1 MDRARK
7 VRKILPVSPC
17 DIRGL
22 ETWLEE
28 QANAGLFPVSI
39 GSWAVFTTD
48 GVPGTRFRLEPY
60 DRGRTAPTEE
70 QQELYRRAGWS
81 YALNVAPAGCWL
93 FYTADPAA
101 VELYSDHESRG
112 LSLERLERAARRAW
126 RSSLLLGVVLAA
138 VSVWLLLFWSGGMAA
153 RGGLPLV
160 WLRVF
165 DPTFLVLLP
174 SAGPSGRIVWEN
186 VISLAAVFLLVL
198 LLAGQWMERR
208 GVPLEDFRQP
218 YVELQELESTP
229 VVLFDPSSGHD
240 SRAYREHS
248 LLAPAWYSVTQQ
260 ARSPENGASCCAPQL
275 EAMYFRLLLPSM
287 ARSVAQAQM
296 EQYRLVNLSWSYE
309 TLEHPGL
316 DFVLLAREPEGL
328 WQMAA
333 LGRGGQVAVYIYC
346 GQEQLRDHLDLLSSW
361 GR

>member
-22 ETWLEE
+22 EAWLEE

-112 LSLERLERAARRAW
+112 LSLERLAAGGGPGCRIRVA
-126 RSSLLLGVVLAA
+126 AA
-138 VSVWLLLFWSGGMAA
+138 VL
-153 RGGLPLV
+153 
-160 WLRVF
+160 
-165 DPTFLVLLP
+165 
-174 SAGPSGRIVWEN
+174 
-186 VISLAAVFLLVL
+186 
-198 LLAGQWMERR
+198 ERR
-208 GVPLEDFRQP
+208 HGGPGRSAAGV
-218 YVELQELESTP
+218 
-229 VVLFDPSSGHD
+229 
-240 SRAYREHS
+240 
-248 LLAPAWYSVTQQ
+248 
-260 ARSPENGASCCAPQL
+260 
-275 EAMYFRLLLPSM
+275 
-287 ARSVAQAQM
+287 
-296 EQYRLVNLSWSYE
+296 
-309 TLEHPGL
+309 
-316 DFVLLAREPEGL
+316 
-328 WQMAA
+328 AA
-333 LGRGGQVAVYIYC
+333 GI
-346 GQEQLRDHLDLLSSW
+346 
-361 GR
+361 

>member
-22 ETWLEE
+22 EAWLEE

-126 RSSLLLGVVLAA
+126 RSSLLLGGGPGCRIRVAAA
-138 VSVWLLLFWSGGMAA
+138 VL
-153 RGGLPLV
+153 
-160 WLRVF
+160 
-165 DPTFLVLLP
+165 
-174 SAGPSGRIVWEN
+174 
-186 VISLAAVFLLVL
+186 
-198 LLAGQWMERR
+198 ERR
-208 GVPLEDFRQP
+208 HGGPGRSAAGV
-218 YVELQELESTP
+218 
-229 VVLFDPSSGHD
+229 
-240 SRAYREHS
+240 
-248 LLAPAWYSVTQQ
+248 
-260 ARSPENGASCCAPQL
+260 
-275 EAMYFRLLLPSM
+275 
-287 ARSVAQAQM
+287 
-296 EQYRLVNLSWSYE
+296 
-309 TLEHPGL
+309 
-316 DFVLLAREPEGL
+316 
-328 WQMAA
+328 AA
-333 LGRGGQVAVYIYC
+333 GI
-346 GQEQLRDHLDLLSSW
+346 
-361 GR
+361 

>member
-1 MDRARK
+1 M
-7 VRKILPVSPC
+7 
-17 DIRGL
+17 
-22 ETWLEE
+22 
-28 QANAGLFPVSI
+28 
-39 GSWAVFTTD
+39 
-48 GVPGTRFRLEPY
+48 PGTRFRLEPY

-126 RSSLLLGVVLAA
+126 QRSLLLGVVLAA

-165 DPTFLVLLP
+165 DPTFLVLLLCQGAAFGRSCRNAGLLRRACQALRLGMDMPP
-174 SAGPSGRIVWEN
+174 SAGPSRRIVWEN
-186 VISLAAVFLLVL
+186 VISLAAVFLLAL

-260 ARSPENGASCCAPQL
+260 ARSPKNGASCYAPQL

-361 GR
+361 RR

>member
-22 ETWLEE
+22 EAWLEE
-28 QANAGLFPVSI
+28 RANAGLFPVSI

-81 YALNVAPAGCWL
+81 YALSVAPAGCWL

-165 DPTFLVLLP
+165 DPTFLVLLLCQGVAFGRSCRNARLLRRACQALRLGMDLPP
-174 SAGPSGRIVWEN
+174 SAGPSRRIVWEN
-186 VISLAAVFLLVL
+186 VISLAALFLLAL

-248 LLAPAWYSVTQQ
+248 LLVPAWYSVTQQ
-260 ARSPENGASCCAPQL
+260 ARSPENGANSYAPQL

-296 EQYRLVNLSWSYE
+296 EQYRLVNLSWN
-309 TLEHPGL
+309 
-316 DFVLLAREPEGL
+316 D
-328 WQMAA
+328 
-333 LGRGGQVAVYIYC
+333 
-346 GQEQLRDHLDLLSSW
+346 
-361 GR
+361 

>member
-22 ETWLEE
+22 EAWLEE

-112 LSLERLERAARRAW
+112 LSLERLERAARPGLAEQPAAGGGPGCRIRVA
-126 RSSLLLGVVLAA
+126 AA
-138 VSVWLLLFWSGGMAA
+138 VL
-153 RGGLPLV
+153 
-160 WLRVF
+160 
-165 DPTFLVLLP
+165 
-174 SAGPSGRIVWEN
+174 
-186 VISLAAVFLLVL
+186 
-198 LLAGQWMERR
+198 ERR
-208 GVPLEDFRQP
+208 HGGPGRSAAGV
-218 YVELQELESTP
+218 
-229 VVLFDPSSGHD
+229 
-240 SRAYREHS
+240 
-248 LLAPAWYSVTQQ
+248 
-260 ARSPENGASCCAPQL
+260 
-275 EAMYFRLLLPSM
+275 
-287 ARSVAQAQM
+287 
-296 EQYRLVNLSWSYE
+296 
-309 TLEHPGL
+309 
-316 DFVLLAREPEGL
+316 
-328 WQMAA
+328 AA
-333 LGRGGQVAVYIYC
+333 GI
-346 GQEQLRDHLDLLSSW
+346 
-361 GR
+361 

>member
-22 ETWLEE
+22 EAWLEE
-28 QANAGLFPVSI
+28 QANVGLFPVSI

-165 DPTFLVLLP
+165 DPTFLVLLLCLGVAFGRSCRNARLLRRACQALRLGMDMPP
-174 SAGPSGRIVWEN
+174 SAGPSRRIVWEN
-186 VISLAAVFLLVL
+186 VISLAAVFLLAL

-218 YVELQELESTP
+218 
-229 VVLFDPSSGHD
+229 
-240 SRAYREHS
+240 
-248 LLAPAWYSVTQQ
+248 
-260 ARSPENGASCCAPQL
+260 
-275 EAMYFRLLLPSM
+275 
-287 ARSVAQAQM
+287 
-296 EQYRLVNLSWSYE
+296 
-309 TLEHPGL
+309 
-316 DFVLLAREPEGL
+316 
-328 WQMAA
+328 
-333 LGRGGQVAVYIYC
+333 
-346 GQEQLRDHLDLLSSW
+346 
-361 GR
+361 

>member
-1 MDRARK
+1 MGRARK

-22 ETWLEE
+22 EAWLEE

-60 DRGRTAPTEE
+60 DQGRTAPTEE

-165 DPTFLVLLP
+165 DPTFLVLLLCQGAAFGRSCRNAGLLRRACQALRQGMDMPP
-174 SAGPSGRIVWEN
+174 SAGPSRRIVWEN
-186 VISLAAVFLLVL
+186 VISLAAVFLLAL

-218 YVELQELESTP
+218 YVEL
-229 VVLFDPSSGHD
+229 
-240 SRAYREHS
+240 
-248 LLAPAWYSVTQQ
+248 
-260 ARSPENGASCCAPQL
+260 
-275 EAMYFRLLLPSM
+275 
-287 ARSVAQAQM
+287 
-296 EQYRLVNLSWSYE
+296 
-309 TLEHPGL
+309 
-316 DFVLLAREPEGL
+316 
-328 WQMAA
+328 
-333 LGRGGQVAVYIYC
+333 
-346 GQEQLRDHLDLLSSW
+346 
-361 GR
+361 